1 MDLKKCVFSFC
12 IVAFLFCNLCHAQ
25 QTDGNAVMERPVL
38 DSRGVAEVLNNAGP
52 SSGTGLSSA
61 LKEALKD
68 NPQFLF
74 SHFDFASSKA
84 NWGAEYGK
92 LLPHLDLSASFG
104 ATRTRND
111 ATISRFESQY
121 GSAMTNR
128 QRLTLT
134 QLIYDGGV
142 TSSTANAA
150 KFFSESKKH
159 EHFKKAELVALMA
172 TQSFFEI
179 IRNRGLVELC
189 KQNISEHEYI
199 AELTRI
205 RLSSGGGSRADVS
218 QAEAALEEARS
229 RLIQANQGLADA
241 EASYVEVFGV
251 APGPLAMPAR
261 LANAVPISIPQGAA
275 MALSNDNALKAA
287 ELGLKQKGE
296 EVEAAKGV
304 FMPRISAELSAGRSN
319 NVGGFS
325 ESYNDLTGLL
335 DLDYNLFNGGS
346 DRESLRR
353 ARHEQS
359 KARQEVKR
367 VRREVVKDM
376 ENAYNFYMATWE
388 LVPVLKEAVDK
399 NAEVVAGYAYQFR
412 MGKRSLLD
420 LVSAQKALFSSQQV
434 YLNGHIAH
442 TFSHYRILAPMSEL
456 LKNLGIAVDASGSW
470 SNIPEM
476 EEDF

>member
-1 MDLKKCVFSFC
+1 M
-12 IVAFLFCNLCHAQ
+12 CHAQ
-25 QTDGNAVMERPVL
+25 QNDANVGIDRPVL
-38 DSRGVAEVLNNAGP
+38 DSSGVAEVLNASGP
-52 SSGTGLSSA
+52 SSGIGLSSA
-61 LKEALKD
+61 IKEALKD

-84 NWGAEYGK
+84 NWRAEYGN
-92 LLPHLDLSASFG
+92 LLPQLDLSASFG

-111 ATISRFESQY
+111 ATISRFDSES

-128 QRLTLT
+128 QRLVLS

-142 TSSTANAA
+142 TSSSVEAA

-159 EHFKKAELVALMA
+159 EHFKKAEQVALLA
-172 TQSFFEI
+172 TQSFVEV

-241 EASYVEVFGV
+241 EAGYVEVFGV
-251 APGPLAMPAR
+251 TPGSLAMPER
-261 LANAVPISIPQGAA
+261 LAGAVPISIPQGAA
-275 MALSNDNALKAA
+275 LALSSDNALKAA
-287 ELGLKQKGE
+287 EFGLKQKGE

-304 FMPRISAELSAGRSN
+304 FMPRMSVELSAGRSN
-319 NVGGFS
+319 NIAGYS

-335 DLDYNLFNGGS
+335 NVDYNLFNGGS
-346 DRESLRR
+346 DREALRR

-376 ENAYNFYMATWE
+376 EYAYNFYMATWE
-388 LVPVLKEAVDK
+388 LLPVLKEAVDK

-412 MGKRSLLD
+412 MGKRTLLD

-434 YLNGHIAH
+434 YLNGHVAH
-442 TFSHYRILAPMSEL
+442 TFSYYRILAPMSAL
-456 LKNLGIAVDASGSW
+456 LKNLGILVDASGSW
-470 SNIPEM
+470 RNIPEG
-476 EEDF
+476 EDEDY